1 VILDVAGSSPVGR
14 PNRSHTLAL
23 EPSVRDI
30 EPCDDLA
37 LLTCAEMARADAAA
51 IAGGVPGI
59 DLMEA
64 AGRAV
69 ADAVTAHHARRPV
82 VVLCGPG
89 NNGGDGFV
97 AARHLEAKRW
107 PVRLGL
113 LGERG
118 ALKGDAAWAA
128 GTWAGEVAPLSLD
141 LLDGHPLVIDAL
153 FGAGLARPID
163 GIAGQLIDRI
173 NREALTT
180 IAVDVPSGLH
190 GDSGEIMGRAPM
202 AVRTVTFFR
211 AKPGHYSLEGLRRC
225 GALEVADIGITSGVL
240 QEIAPRLWLNAPA
253 LWQQHLQRTDRGDH
267 KYARGH
273 ATILAGEI
281 AIGAARLAALG
292 ARRAGAG
299 LLTIA
304 TPPAALAVYQSAEPG
319 NLVTA
324 CEDGNAFGRLLD
336 DVRRNAIL
344 IGPGSGVGE
353 RTRVATLAALATRRP
368 VVLDADAITVFGQ
381 SSAELFAA
389 IQGPALLTPHEG
401 EFRRLFPDLTGT
413 SAKVERA
420 RQAARR
426 SGATVLL
433 KGPDTVIAAP
443 DGRAVIN
450 VHASPGLAT
459 AGAGDVLAGIAVGL
473 MAQGLSAFSAAAA
486 AAWLHG
492 ECALRFARPGL
503 IAEDLVGQI
512 PAALQA
518 AAAAN

>member
-1 VILDVAGSSPVGR
+1 MRELKPR
-14 PNRSHTLAL
+14 
-23 EPSVRDI
+23 
-30 EPCDDLA
+30 DDLVI
-37 LLTCAEMARADAAA
+37 LTCAEMGRADAAA

-69 ADAVTAHHARRPV
+69 ADAVTAHHARQPV

-97 AARHLEAKRW
+97 AGRHLQARRW

-113 LGERG
+113 LGERR

-128 GTWAGEVAPLSLD
+128 ATWAGEAAPLTLD
-141 LLDGHPLVIDAL
+141 LLDGRPLVIDAL
-153 FGAGLARPID
+153 FGAGLTRPIQ
-163 GIAGQLIDRI
+163 GIAGDLIDRI
-173 NREALTT
+173 NGEALTT
-180 IAVDVPSGLH
+180 VAVDVPSGLH

-202 AVRTVTFFR
+202 ATRTVTFFR

-225 GALEVADIGITSGVL
+225 GALEVADIGITPTVL
-240 QEIAPRLWLNAPA
+240 REIAPRLWLNAPA
-253 LWQQHLQRTDRGDH
+253 LWQSHLRRTDRGDH

-281 AIGAARLAALG
+281 ATGAARLAALG

-299 LLTIA
+299 LVTIA
-304 TPPAALAVYQSAEPG
+304 TPPAALAVYQAAEPG
-319 NLVTA
+319 NLVTV
-324 CEDGNAFGRLLD
+324 CKDGDAFARLLED
-336 DVRRNAIL
+336 ERRNAIL
-344 IGPGSGVGE
+344 VGPGSGVGE
-353 RTRVATLAALATRRP
+353 RTRNAALAALATRRP
-368 VVLDADAITVFGQ
+368 VVLDADAITVFAR
-381 SSAELFAA
+381 SPAELFAA
-389 IQGPALLTPHEG
+389 VQGQALLTPHEG
-401 EFRRLFPDLTGT
+401 EFRRLFPDLVAIP
-413 SAKVERA
+413 AKVERA
-420 RQAARR
+420 RQAARL

-433 KGPDTVIAAP
+433 KGSDTVIAAP

-459 AGAGDVLAGIAVGL
+459 AGAGDVLAGIAAGL
-473 MAQGLSAFSAAAA
+473 LAQGLSAFAAAAA

-492 ECALRFARPGL
+492 DCALRFGHPGL

-512 PAALQA
+512 PYALQA
-518 AAAAN
+518 ALAAN

>member
-14 PNRSHTLAL
+14 PNRSHAVAI
-23 EPSVRDI
+23 EPSVRDLK
-30 EPCDDLA
+30 PRDDLA

-51 IAGGVPGI
+51 IAAGVPGI

-69 ADAVTAHHARRPV
+69 ADAVTAHHARQPV
-82 VVLCGPG
+82 VALCGPG

-97 AARHLEAKRW
+97 AARHLLARRW

-128 GTWAGEVAPLSLD
+128 GPWAGEVAPLSLA
-141 LLDGHPLVIDAL
+141 LLDDRPLVIDAL
-153 FGAGLARPID
+153 FGAGLTRPIE

-173 NREALTT
+173 NGEALTT
-180 IAVDVPSGLH
+180 VAVDVPSGLH

-202 AVRTVTFFR
+202 ATRTVTFFR

-225 GALEVADIGITSGVL
+225 GVLEVADIGITPGVL
-240 QEIAPRLWLNAPA
+240 REIAPHLWLNAPV
-253 LWQQHLQRTDRGDH
+253 LWRQHLQRADRGDH

-281 AIGAARLAALG
+281 ATGAARLAALG

-299 LLTIA
+299 LVTIA

-319 NLVTA
+319 NLVTV
-324 CEDGNAFGRLLD
+324 CEDGTAFGRLLED
-336 DVRRNAIL
+336 ERRNAIL
-344 IGPGSGVGE
+344 VGPGSGVGE
-353 RTRVATLAALATRRP
+353 RTRTAALAALATRRA
-368 VVLDADAITVFGQ
+368 VVLDADAITVFG
-381 SSAELFAA
+381 SAPAELFAA

-401 EFRRLFPDLTGT
+401 EFRRLFPDLTPT

-433 KGPDTVIAAP
+433 KGPDTVIASP

-459 AGAGDVLAGIAVGL
+459 AGAGDVLAGIALGL
-473 MAQGLSAFSAAAA
+473 MARGLSPFAAAAA

-492 ECALRFARPGL
+492 DCALRFGRPGL

-512 PAALQA
+512 PDALEA